1 VKQRLDEGLG
11 MPVSKPTRAAQSAFN
26 SMQIQS
32 LAKANAAA
40 EWTILASPVGDK
52 FPLGLRTEPA
62 LAVLAALKK
71 R

>member
-1 VKQRLDEGLG
+1 
-11 MPVSKPTRAAQSAFN
+11 
-26 SMQIQS
+26 MQIQS